1 VVITGAG
8 GQSVQYLYD
17 GGSVEGYR
25 ANYEQTFSY
34 DIIGNLTRKTS
45 RENKTQQVRNGME
58 LNYDFDYEYYENS
71 HRAERI
77 GDMYYRYDGNG
88 NVVEER
94 YGGHSAADAAGVGYR
109 YEDGIYST
117 DYGFALTRPN
127 SGSGGNDGV
136 YERRY
141 TWDYRN
147 QLLRTKDS
155 QWTVNYRY
163 GHDGQRRV
171 KYTEETR
178 NETLYFNN
186 MWQTSTSGNGS
197 EWLQSKHI
205 FVGESRIATKSNKE
219 IAGKTEGNL
228 SFEMEHQYW
237 YHSDHLG
244 SAQLTTSRS
253 GELHERIEYTPYGEI
268 WVEHKY
274 DLAEGSLPYRFM
286 GKELDEETGYY
297 YGARY
302 LDPRTSRWISTDPAV
317 GDYVPSAPVDDEAK
331 KRNGNLPGMGGVF
344 NVVNLHVYHYAGNNP
359 VKLVDPNGR
368 ENKVALKFMQDN
380 MKGIPFGPGYQQ
392 RPDGTWP
399 LIRTGVKNLP
409 KELFC
414 YEAVYFAYINSGVSW
429 GMDDNDLPSA
439 RSPAFTWFDKGGT
452 VDVNG
457 KVFNRKLETDI
468 AKGQVGDIVFMGEH
482 SPMDG
487 HSALLE
493 KIEKI
498 DANTII
504 LTAFGAAEPRT
515 KTIESEKHRFEKN
528 ERGEWRNKSHGNSD
542 YVFRGYGQLY
552 EN

>member
-1 VVITGAG
+1 
-8 GQSVQYLYD
+8 VQYLYD
-17 GGSVEGYR
+17 GGSAEGYR
-25 ANYEQTFSY
+25 ANYEQTFAY
-34 DIIGNLTRKTS
+34 DVIGNLVKKTS
-45 RENKTQQVRNGME
+45 KESKTQQVRNGME
-58 LNYDFDYEYYENS
+58 LNYDFNYEYYENS

-94 YGGHSAADAAGVGYR
+94 YGGHSTADTVNAGYR

-117 DYGFALTRPN
+117 DYGFALTRPD
-127 SGSGGNDGV
+127 SGSSGTDSV

-147 QLLRTKDS
+147 PLLRTKDNR
-155 QWTVNYRY
+155 WTVNYRY

-186 MWQTSTSGNGS
+186 MWQTGTNGNGS

-228 SFEMEHQYW
+228 SFETEHQYW

-244 SAQLTTSRS
+244 SAQLTTTRS

-274 DLAEGSLPYRFM
+274 DPAEGSLPYRFT
-286 GKELDEETGYY
+286 GKELDEETGYYY

-317 GDYVPSAPVDDEAK
+317 GDYIPSAPVDDEAK

-344 NVVNLHVYHYAGNNP
+344 NVVNMHVYHYAGNNP
-359 VKLVDPNGR
+359 VKYID
-368 ENKVALKFMQDN
+368 
-380 MKGIPFGPGYQQ
+380 
-392 RPDGTWP
+392 PDGKNFYNFTDKE
-399 LIRTGVKNLP
+399 ITVMNENGDGVLVKPGEMYKGKIDGAFLDGETILNGKTIIKVSDKKWIPVNVDVVVETIDGKDTAFLVGGGSIFVNAFCD
-409 KELFC
+409 LFKK
-414 YEAVYFAYINSGVSW
+414 VVNIFRKDKLSTSGVYEFGSEGNAKLNKSW
-429 GMDDNDLPSA
+429 KDA
-439 RSPAFTWFDKGGT
+439 RNAAIEGGKKMNFLDKFY
-452 VDVNG
+452 V
-457 KVFNRKLETDI
+457 KLLSLFKQQLKETD
-468 AKGQVGDIVFMGEH
+468 
-482 SPMDG
+482 
-487 HSALLE
+487 
-493 KIEKI
+493 
-498 DANTII
+498 
-504 LTAFGAAEPRT
+504 
-515 KTIESEKHRFEKN
+515 
-528 ERGEWRNKSHGNSD
+528 
-542 YVFRGYGQLY
+542 
-552 EN
+552 

>member
-1 VVITGAG
+1 
-8 GQSVQYLYD
+8 
-17 GGSVEGYR
+17 
-25 ANYEQTFSY
+25 
-34 DIIGNLTRKTS
+34 
-45 RENKTQQVRNGME
+45 ME

-94 YGGHSAADAAGVGYR
+94 YGGHSAADAAGAGYR

-127 SGSGGNDGV
+127 SGSSGNDGV

-147 QLLRTKDS
+147 QLLRTKDNH
-155 QWTVNYRY
+155 WTVNYRY

-178 NETLYFNN
+178 SETLYFNN

-219 IAGKTEGNL
+219 IGGKTEGNL
-228 SFEMEHQYW
+228 SFETEHQYW

-244 SAQLTTSRS
+244 SAQLTTGRS

-274 DLAEGSLPYRFM
+274 DLAEGSLPYRFT
-286 GKELDEETGYY
+286 GKELDEETGYYY

-344 NVVNLHVYHYAGNNP
+344 NLVNLHVYHYAGNNP
-359 VKLVDPNGR
+359 VKLVDPDGR
-368 ENKVALKFMQDN
+368 TPKTYRLSENRYMFYADKSTLGGAVSSVFKDTFL
-380 MKGIPFGPGYQQ
+380 IPFIGGSVEAAINAKF
-392 RPDGTWP
+392 RFKD
-399 LIRTGVKNLP
+399 IVKNDKTVSSKKLGVINNLSSTVSLGSTIADILE
-409 KELFC
+409 KSSALIANAGIVGTIINWSIAAYNAKGELDKKDS
-414 YEAVYFAYINSGVSW
+414 V
-429 GMDDNDLPSA
+429 GMDLYIERYFGNELIASTHEGVADLYFCLRERLKNLKEGGVFLYSTDDNGNLCAS
-439 RSPAFTWFDKGGT
+439 SG
-452 VDVNG
+452 
-457 KVFNRKLETDI
+457 L
-468 AKGQVGDIVFMGEH
+468 
-482 SPMDG
+482 
-487 HSALLE
+487 
-493 KIEKI
+493 
-498 DANTII
+498 
-504 LTAFGAAEPRT
+504 
-515 KTIESEKHRFEKN
+515 N
-528 ERGEWRNKSHGNSD
+528 ESD
-542 YVFRGYGQLY
+542 YNNILQELHRIKT
-552 EN
+552 ERDE